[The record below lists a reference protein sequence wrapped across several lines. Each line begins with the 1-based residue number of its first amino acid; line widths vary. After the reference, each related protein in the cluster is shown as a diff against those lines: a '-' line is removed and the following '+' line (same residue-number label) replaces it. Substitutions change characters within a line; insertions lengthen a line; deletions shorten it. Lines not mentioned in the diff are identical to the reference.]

1 MRGGGDYLMVKYG
14 KITNGESRGG
24 IRGCLNKEPIKGVS
38 KQRSDG
44 QKSGLAGEFCVAA
57 ELLKRGLQTS
67 LTLGNAKSIDLFA
80 INHKDTRFTIQV
92 KALRSPNYFL
102 IDLERVQDACYYVF
116 AVLNKP
122 DVPPDY
128 YIVPGCD
135 LQSNPAKFGNGLL
148 TIKRCRGFIR
158 KTSQNIAT
166 SGKFLTRNWESEQ
179 SQIALS
185 NVPGLGVNVSE
196 SSRKKSSGLG

>member
-1 MRGGGDYLMVKYG
+1 MDQKDA
-14 KITNGESRGG
+14 
-24 IRGCLNKEPIKGVS
+24 LNKQGPIKRVS
-38 KQRSDG
+38 TQRADG
-44 QKSGLAGEFCVAA
+44 QKSGLAGEFFVAA

-80 INHKDTRFTIQV
+80 SNDQGTRFTIQV

-116 AVLNKP
+116 VVLNKP

-135 LQSNPAKFGNGLL
+135 LRSDPAKFGKWFADYKTMPGINPKDL
-148 TIKRCRGFIR
+148 TEY
-158 KTSQNIAT
+158 
-166 SGKFLTRNWESEQ
+166 RNNWKVFES
-179 SQIALS
+179 
-185 NVPGLGVNVSE
+185 
-196 SSRKKSSGLG
+196 

>member
-1 MRGGGDYLMVKYG
+1 MDQKDA
-14 KITNGESRGG
+14 
-24 IRGCLNKEPIKGVS
+24 LNQEPIKRVS

-44 QKSGLAGEFCVAA
+44 QKSGLAGEFFVAA

-80 INHKDTRFTIQV
+80 TNDKGTSFTIQV
-92 KALRSPNYFL
+92 KALRIPNYFS

-116 AVLNKP
+116 VVLNKP

-135 LQSNPAKFGNGLL
+135 LRSDPAKFG
-148 TIKRCRGFIR
+148 KWF
-158 KTSQNIAT
+158 AD
-166 SGKFLTRNWESEQ
+166 
-179 SQIALS
+179 
-185 NVPGLGVNVSE
+185 
-196 SSRKKSSGLG
+196 

>member
-1 MRGGGDYLMVKYG
+1 MDQKDA
-14 KITNGESRGG
+14 
-24 IRGCLNKEPIKGVS
+24 LNKQEPIKRVS
-38 KQRSDG
+38 KQRADG
-44 QKSGLAGEFCVAA
+44 QKSGLAGEFFVAA

-80 INHKDTRFTIQV
+80 INDKGTRFTIQV

-116 AVLNKP
+116 VVLNKP

-135 LQSNPAKFGNGLL
+135 LRSDP
-148 TIKRCRGFIR
+148 IKRCRGFIR
-158 KTSQNIAT
+158 KTSQSIAT
-166 SGKFLTRNWESEQ
+166 TGKFLTRNWQSEQ
-179 SQIALS
+179 SQIASS
-185 NVPGLGVNVSE
+185 NVPT
-196 SSRKKSSGLG
+196 